1 MVTSAP
7 HYHPRGRLRD
17 VIPEAHLGFWPP
29 GPKNGITDVPG
40 VLVHTT
46 TICDE
51 SGHINRGLTTILPR
65 KGRFHKTCHA
75 GVFCS
80 IGSGEMSGTHWIEE
94 SGLLH
99 TPSSSPT
106 VLL

>member
-1 MVTSAP
+1 MSFQCSPDPKFINTQRELSYFSEDRRRDPAIPTTDNKGITMVTIAP

-46 TICDE
+46 TIRDE
-51 SGHINRGLTTILPR
+51 SGHINTG
-65 KGRFHKTCHA
+65 
-75 GVFCS
+75 
-80 IGSGEMSGTHWIEE
+80 
-94 SGLLH
+94 
-99 TPSSSPT
+99 
-106 VLL
+106 